1 VSGAQLAALG
11 ETTRLL
17 ADGGVEHWVFGGWA
31 VDLHAGRISR
41 EHSDLDVV
49 VRGADHRHALAL
61 LRDAGWEERAYEFPA
76 EGSRHERAC
85 VRLELTLV
93 ERAGDGSWRT
103 PGRWIDYPWPPDPF
117 GTTTRTLAGVTC
129 PVVELHALVAL
140 KETFIDVGDRFAE
153 ARDAQ
158 DLALLRD
165 LAD

>member
-1 VSGAQLAALG
+1 VSEAQLAALA
-11 ETTRLL
+11 ETTRSL
-17 ADGGVEHWVFGGWA
+17 ADAGVEHWLFGGWA
-31 VDLHAGRISR
+31 VDFHAGRISR

-49 VRGADHRHALAL
+49 LRVTDHPQALAL
-61 LRDAGWEERAYEFPA
+61 LRDAGWEEQAYEFPD
-76 EGSRHERAC
+76 EGSRHERGG

-93 ERAGDGSWRT
+93 ERGADGSWRT
-103 PGRWIDYPWPPDPF
+103 PGRWVDYPWPPDPF

-129 PVVELHALVAL
+129 PVVELRALVAL
-140 KETFIDVGDRFAE
+140 KEAFIDVGDRAAE